1 MRKTYT
7 ISEFYGKND
16 FIVSNCISIAFMR
29 PSSTNPVY
37 VNGVPIPEG
46 QTLSI
51 NQNVGEIDTSKYEI
65 VFQNTGASNEL
76 YVIRV
81 MPEGINIE

>member
-16 FIVSNCISIAFMR
+16 FIVSNCISIAFVR
-29 PSSTNPVY
+29 PASTNPVF
-37 VNGVPIPEG
+37 VNGVPIFEG
-46 QTLSI
+46 QTFTI
-51 NQNVGEIDTSKYEI
+51 NQNVGELDTSKYEI

-76 YVIRV
+76 YVVRI
-81 MPEGINIE
+81 MPEGINVE